1 MKIKNK
7 NFVNTAKP
15 DNSKGKM
22 SFGNTKE
29 YLGSL
34 TKFGHNTPTG
44 GQGTPK
50 KVTKSP
56 QEF

>member
-1 MKIKNK
+1 MKQKNT
-7 NFVNTAKP
+7 VNTDKP

-22 SFGNTKE
+22 SFENTKA

-34 TKFGHNTPTG
+34 SKFGHNTPTA

-50 KVTKSP
+50 KITKSP
-56 QEF
+56 QQF

>member
-1 MKIKNK
+1 MKQKNT
-7 NFVNTAKP
+7 VDTSKP
-15 DNSKGKM
+15 CNSKGKM

-34 TKFGHNTPTG
+34 TKFGHNTPTAG
-44 GQGTPK
+44 HGTPK
-50 KVTKSP
+50 KITKSA